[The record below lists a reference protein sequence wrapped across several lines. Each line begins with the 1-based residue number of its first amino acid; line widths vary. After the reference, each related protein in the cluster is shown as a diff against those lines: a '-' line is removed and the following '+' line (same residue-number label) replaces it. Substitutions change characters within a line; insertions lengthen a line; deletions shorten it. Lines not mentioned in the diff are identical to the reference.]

1 MWVVGTYVRTMD
13 SIPPPAPARAWA
25 TLSFCGITGLEA
37 ILFFFF
43 SLSLLGVSSVPEDL
57 IGR

>member
-1 MWVVGTYVRTMD
+1 MRVVGTYVRTMD

-37 ILFFFF
+37 ILFFF